1 MKINKSSILRNSEN
15 KEDVVIE
22 CIKCLRAIMN
32 SKDGL
37 KLIFNHKDSHR
48 NILREDPLK
57 IVAETLNPRYPSA
70 MAVRCSLSIMI
81 LIETKK

>member
-1 MKINKSSILRNSEN
+1 MIMKIDISSILRYSEN
-15 KEDVVIE
+15 REDVLIE

-37 KLIFNHKDSHR
+37 KLIFNHKDSHKS
-48 NILREDPLK
+48 ILREDPLK

-70 MAVRCSLSIMI
+70 MAVRFV
-81 LIETKK
+81 